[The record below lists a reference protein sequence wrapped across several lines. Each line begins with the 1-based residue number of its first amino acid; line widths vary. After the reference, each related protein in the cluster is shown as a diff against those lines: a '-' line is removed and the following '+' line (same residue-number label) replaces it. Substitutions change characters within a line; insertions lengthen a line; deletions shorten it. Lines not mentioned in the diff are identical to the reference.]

1 MFIQGFLTFFVIK
14 HINEIKPLLKKS
26 KMAVNVGCQVYEKS
40 IENEV

>member
-26 KMAVNVGCQVYEKS
+26 NMAVNFGHQIYEKNV
-40 IENEV
+40 ENEV